1 MTSMSVIVLPHKEWQ
16 EVLAE
21 FGNGNITP
29 RYRFEELDS
38 EDDRFKWH
46 TVVHG
51 HNTQS
56 GGLTSTGFLR
66 SHNGKIVAGVDG
78 VPS

>member
-1 MTSMSVIVLPHKEWQ
+1 MTKLPVIVLRKDEWQ
-16 EVLAE
+16 EILTE

-29 RYRFEELDS
+29 RYRYEELNG

-46 TVVHG
+46 MVVHG
-51 HNTQS
+51 HNTQT
-56 GGLTSTGFLR
+56 GDLTSTGFLR

>member
-1 MTSMSVIVLPHKEWQ
+1 MARLSITVVPQKEWQ

-21 FGNGNITP
+21 FGKGNITP
-29 RYRFEELDS
+29 RYRYEELDS
-38 EDDRFKWH
+38 EDDRFKLH
-46 TVVHG
+46 MVVHG